1 MPAATVQNS
10 ILLSH
15 SDQALEEIFFRA
27 LVRAGFSVKRKPSNT
42 SLEEALKATNLRL
55 VACDARLLPKF
66 QESVRKSPDPLVSTV
81 SFVGLA
87 RSKDELATVD
97 TSSCP
102 NWISPESSILEVLK
116 AAQASASKFVQFT
129 DIRVLVVDDSAAG
142 RKILEHV
149 LDSVGAKHASCAS
162 GLQATELL
170 KNSTQDF
177 DAVLTD
183 LIMPE
188 MSGEE
193 LCRWI
198 RMEEKFKDVPV
209 ICVSGNRDA
218 AQIASIFAS
227 GGTDYIGKDLINDE
241 LLPRLMVHI
250 RARRLRDSLI
260 KRHLELI
267 EAQRK
272 IEDFLAVCSHDMK
285 TPLAVIKLESKIL
298 KNKFP
303 DDPYISTGCTRRI
316 EKNVDFISQLI
327 ENIIDS
333 AKGVNKAIERDS
345 LSLQPMFESLVESFG
360 PLAEKKGLDF
370 QSNFCIAEDLKILS
384 NEFALRRILSNLL
397 SNAIKFSKR
406 GGKVTFLADYQD
418 TFVVFSVRDEGAG
431 IPQQHR
437 EEIFERFSK
446 HSSRGTEGERGT
458 GLGLFL
464 SRRLA
469 WALEGNLTVESE
481 EGAGSAFYL
490 KLPVPEQGLMSAA

>member
-1 MPAATVQNS
+1 
-10 ILLSH
+10 
-15 SDQALEEIFFRA
+15 
-27 LVRAGFSVKRKPSNT
+27 
-42 SLEEALKATNLRL
+42 
-55 VACDARLLPKF
+55 
-66 QESVRKSPDPLVSTV
+66 
-81 SFVGLA
+81 
-87 RSKDELATVD
+87 
-97 TSSCP
+97 
-102 NWISPESSILEVLK
+102 
-116 AAQASASKFVQFT
+116 
-129 DIRVLVVDDSAAG
+129 
-142 RKILEHV
+142 
-149 LDSVGAKHASCAS
+149 
-162 GLQATELL
+162 
-170 KNSTQDF
+170 
-177 DAVLTD
+177 
-183 LIMPE
+183 
-188 MSGEE
+188 
-193 LCRWI
+193 
-198 RMEEKFKDVPV
+198 
-209 ICVSGNRDA
+209 
-218 AQIASIFAS
+218 
-227 GGTDYIGKDLINDE
+227 
-241 LLPRLMVHI
+241 
-250 RARRLRDSLI
+250 
-260 KRHLELI
+260 
-267 EAQRK
+267 
-272 IEDFLAVCSHDMK
+272 MK

-333 AKGVNKAIERDS
+333 AKGVNKAIERHS

>member
-1 MPAATVQNS
+1 MPAGSFQNS
-10 ILLSH
+10 ILLAH

-27 LVRAGFSVKRKPSNT
+27 LVRAGFSVKRKPTNG
-42 SLEEALKATNLRL
+42 SLGDALKATNLRL
-55 VACDARLLPKF
+55 VACDARLMPRF
-66 QESVRKSPDPLVSTV
+66 QDSVRKSPDPLVSTV

-87 RSKDELATVD
+87 SSKDELAAAD
-97 TSSCP
+97 TSICP
-102 NWISPESSILEVLK
+102 YWISPESSILEILK
-116 AAQASASKFVQFT
+116 AAQASASEFVQFK
-129 DIRVLVVDDSAAG
+129 DIRVLIVDDSAAE
-142 RKILEHV
+142 RKILELV
-149 LDSVGAKHASCAS
+149 LDSVGSKHASCAD
-162 GLQATELL
+162 GLQAMEVLQ
-170 KNSTQDF
+170 KSEQEF
-177 DAVLTD
+177 DAILTD

-188 MSGEE
+188 MTGED

-198 RMEEKFKDVPV
+198 RSEERFKDIPV

-218 AQIASIFAS
+218 DQIASIFAH
-227 GGTDYIGKDLINDE
+227 GGTDYIGKGLINDE

-260 KRHLELI
+260 RRHLDLI

-285 TPLAVIKLESKIL
+285 TPLSVIKLESKIL

-303 DDPYISTGCTRRI
+303 NDPYISAGCTRRI

-333 AKGVNKAIERDS
+333 AKGVNKSLEREH
-345 LSLQPMFESLVESFG
+345 LTLQPLFESLIESFA
-360 PLAEKKGLDF
+360 PLAEKKEIDL
-370 QSNFCIAEDLKILS
+370 QANFCISEDLKILS

-406 GGKVTFLADYQD
+406 GSKVTFLAEYRD
-418 TFVVFSVRDEGAG
+418 TFVVFTVRDEGAG
-431 IPQQHR
+431 IPQNHR
-437 EEIFERFSK
+437 EGIFERFSK

-469 WALEGNLTVESE
+469 WALDGNLTVDSE
-481 EGAGSAFYL
+481 VGKGSAF
-490 KLPVPEQGLMSAA
+490 